1 MRSSNPQGMPSC
13 LPNQNAEQE
22 SAESVSRTIST
33 AQGSTTRPFVER
45 RRSTPIPE
53 SWPAAL
59 DSLQR
64 HLVAFE
70 SANERLLRSESKY
83 RSMVEDA
90 PIGMFQV
97 TPEGNPIVVNAELAR
112 ILGYNSPEDCLAQI
126 AKDESLRFF
135 DPSGWNESIQSTT
148 GNESQNGVDMQVSCR
163 DGAMRWIRF
172 NLRPVREEGRVLRF
186 DGTAEDITSRKRVE
200 IRTELLAYY
209 DLLTGLPNRTL
220 FNDRFNEVAAGLR
233 GSGGQAAIMLIEFD
247 GLRAI
252 NDCLGEH
259 LGDRLLQEI
268 AERIRA
274 GAGEKGIVARVS
286 GAEFGVILRDNY
298 GANWIGMGAE
308 RILSKLRGEYSLLGH
323 LLDVFCS
330 VGISVFPDNGEEC
343 ETLLKKADVAK
354 SCSREVGS
362 NGFRIFTEE
371 MNEEIQERMRL
382 ESGLRL
388 ALAKKELYL
397 DYQPQVDLRT
407 GVVTG
412 LEALL
417 RWKSPQLG
425 LVPPTRFIGVA
436 ESSSLIVPIGEWVL
450 RSACAQAQEWQDRGL
465 PAVPVAVNVSP
476 VQFRQQGFCELVRQT
491 LSDTLLRPEFLEL
504 ELTESLLQANAD
516 VTASIIAELRA
527 MGVMLAIDDFGT
539 GYSSLGYLRQFKV
552 HRLKI
557 ARSFVQDVSD
567 DPDDA
572 AITIAIIKMAKA
584 MNLSVLAEG
593 VETEAQLLFMREQK
607 CHTIQGFY
615 FSKPLA
621 VRDVDRNLA
630 NGFPMLVPISVN

>member
-1 MRSSNPQGMPSC
+1 MRSRNTQGMPSF
-13 LPNQNAEQE
+13 LQAPDNERE
-22 SAESVSRTIST
+22 SAGCENRTPPT
-33 AQGSTTRPFVER
+33 AQGTLASRPFVER
-45 RRSTPIPE
+45 RRSAPIQA
-53 SWPAAL
+53 WPAAL
-59 DSLQR
+59 DSVQR
-64 HLVAFE
+64 HLLAFE
-70 SANERLLRSESKY
+70 SANEQLLQSESRY
-83 RSMVEDA
+83 RSMFEDA

-97 TPEGNPIVVNAELAR
+97 TLEGEPLAVNTEMAR
-112 ILGYNSPEDCLAQI
+112 ILGYDSPDDCLAQI
-126 AKDESLRFF
+126 AKDPSLRFF
-135 DPSGWNESIQSTT
+135 DPSHWDDIDSNG
-148 GNESQNGVDMQVSCR
+148 GNGPQNGVDLQISCR
-163 DGAMRWIRF
+163 DSAIRWIRF
-172 NLRPVREEGRVLRF
+172 NLRPVREGDKVLWF
-186 DGTAEDITSRKRVE
+186 DGTAEDVTSRKRVE

-220 FNDRFNEVAAGLR
+220 FHDRFNEVASELQE
-233 GSGGQAAIMLIEFD
+233 SGGCAALMLVEFD
-247 GLRAI
+247 GLKAI

-268 AERIRA
+268 ADRIRA
-274 GAGEKGIVARVS
+274 GAGEKGIVARVD
-286 GAEFGVILRDNY
+286 GAEFGVILREN
-298 GANWIGMGAE
+298 GGTSWIAAAE
-308 RILSKLRGEYSLLGH
+308 QIMSKLRTEYSLLGH
-323 LLDVFCS
+323 TLDVFCS
-330 VGISVFPDNGEEC
+330 VGISVFPDNGEDY

-354 SCSREVGS
+354 TCSSEVGS

-371 MNEEIQERMRL
+371 MNGEIQERMRL

-407 GVVTG
+407 GVITG

-417 RWKSPQLG
+417 RWNSPQLG

-450 RSACAQAQEWQDRGL
+450 RSACAQARDWQDRGL

-476 VQFRQQGFCELVRQT
+476 VQFRQQGFCELVRQV
-491 LSDTLLRPEFLEL
+491 LRDTRLNPEFLEL
-504 ELTESLLQANAD
+504 ELTESLMQANSD

-527 MGVMLAIDDFGT
+527 LGVMVAIDDFGT
-539 GYSSLGYLRQFKV
+539 GYSSLGYLKQFKV

-557 ARSFVQDVSD
+557 ARSFVQDLSD

-584 MNLSVLAEG
+584 MNLAVLAEG
-593 VETEAQLLFMREQK
+593 VETKEQLLFMREQN

-621 VRDVDRNLA
+621 VSEVDHHLK
-630 NGFPMLVPISVN
+630 NGFKQLVSTAVN